1 MSKKTE
7 DGLNTVELQELMKF
21 CSLYPED
28 FLGVLPCDIFLEYAK
43 QKKLSS
49 KSRHIINLSSS
60 NNSGSHWVCIILK
73 GKKAYYF
80 DSLGHKCYDKNI
92 LKAFEEMD
100 VNFDYSNVKIQ
111 HNKSIHCGYFCVA
124 RLLCDEVETSNEQF
138 ISLFDQRHLDKN
150 DEICISIIKAFIDNM
165 YRQ

>member
-49 KSRHIINLSSS
+49 KSRYIINLSSS

-80 DSLGHKCYDKNI
+80 DSLGHKCYDKI
-92 LKAFEEMD
+92 F
-100 VNFDYSNVKIQ
+100 
-111 HNKSIHCGYFCVA
+111 
-124 RLLCDEVETSNEQF
+124 
-138 ISLFDQRHLDKN
+138 
-150 DEICISIIKAFIDNM
+150 
-165 YRQ
+165 